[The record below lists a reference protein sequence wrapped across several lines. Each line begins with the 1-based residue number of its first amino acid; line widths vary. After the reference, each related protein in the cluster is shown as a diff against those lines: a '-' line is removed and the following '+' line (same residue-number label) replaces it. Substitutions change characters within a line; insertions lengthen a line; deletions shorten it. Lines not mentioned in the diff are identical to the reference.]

1 MTATPQP
8 RLPTNARRTRTAGAA
23 PALKL
28 VRPDDRVT
36 SGGSAVPILLAL
48 VWLVIAAVTLLWGFD
63 YYMLPLVDRTQSE
76 MHEVMK
82 PSGVVGLGYGIVG
95 AVLMFLGVAP
105 YSLRKRVRLFDQL
118 GKLKHWLTY
127 HIFLCTLGPYLVLL
141 HTGFKVGGLVSIGF
155 WAMMT
160 ILVSG
165 LFGRYVYVR
174 LPKAINGHFLS
185 LQAIEQKQRQVLEVI
200 ALRSGLAQAEI
211 RAFERAARR
220 RTVNVL
226 PVALALSFWYDLT
239 AGKHRK
245 KIQGLLARKGVP
257 PKTRAGVAQ
266 LFLEEVQLQQ
276 SIALRKPF
284 LQIFKFWHLFH
295 IPLSIVVLVVT
306 VLHIGVAIALGYTWI
321 F

>member
-1 MTATPQP
+1 
-8 RLPTNARRTRTAGAA
+8 
-23 PALKL
+23 
-28 VRPDDRVT
+28 
-36 SGGSAVPILLAL
+36 
-48 VWLVIAAVTLLWGFD
+48 
-63 YYMLPLVDRTQSE
+63 
-76 MHEVMK
+76 
-82 PSGVVGLGYGIVG
+82 
-95 AVLMFLGVAP
+95 
-105 YSLRKRVRLFDQL
+105 
-118 GKLKHWLTY
+118 
-127 HIFLCTLGPYLVLL
+127 VLL